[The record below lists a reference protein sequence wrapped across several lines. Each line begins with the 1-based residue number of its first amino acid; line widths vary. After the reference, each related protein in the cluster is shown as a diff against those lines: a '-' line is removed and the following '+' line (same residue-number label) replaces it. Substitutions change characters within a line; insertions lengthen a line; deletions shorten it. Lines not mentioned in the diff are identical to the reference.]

1 MQQFAQFD
9 GFSDWDKLV
18 LAPTTRKQDS
28 SNKVQ
33 EQFLA
38 KTGKTYDDYEF
49 TKSAL

>member
-18 LAPTTRKQDS
+18 VAPTTRKQDS

-38 KTGKTYDDYEF
+38 RTGKTYADFEF
-49 TKSAL
+49 AKRSL